1 MVKKSGKYD
10 ASGMVEAQ
18 FEPGSRGR
26 VLKNLPGIKK
36 KREIDLLEAE
46 EQGRILV
53 KIVGKYDI
61 SHRFTA
67 KDICAMHK
75 AWLGSIYSWAGKYR
89 AVNISKDGF
98 SFAAAQHIPSLM
110 QELEKGALREF
121 TPCRFSSLDEVAKTI
136 AVVHVELVL
145 IHPFRE
151 GNGRVARIL
160 AILMALQAGLPPL
173 NFAGIKGKKRREYFA
188 AVRAGLYRDY
198 KPMEE
203 VFRLIIARTLKI
215 PKKNWGGHYGGGSA
229 SGFGFWDGTGSG

>member
-1 MVKKSGKYD
+1 MKESHKYD
-10 ASGMVEAQ
+10 AFGSVEAQ

-26 VLKNLPGIKK
+26 VLKNLLGIKK
-36 KREIDLLEAE
+36 KREMDVLEAE
-46 EQGRILV
+46 AQDRVLAEVIGE
-53 KIVGKYDI
+53 YDI

-89 AVNISKDGF
+89 NVNISKDGF
-98 SFAAAQHIPSLM
+98 SFAAAKHIPALM
-110 QELEKGALREF
+110 QEFEKSVLREF
-121 TPCRFSSLDEVAKTI
+121 TPCQFASIDDVAKAI

-173 NFAGIKGKKRREYFA
+173 NFAGIKGKKREEYFA
-188 AVRAGLYRDY
+188 AVRAGLSRNYE
-198 KPMEE
+198 PMVK
-203 VFRLIIARTLKI
+203 VFNAVIVRSLKI
-215 PKKNWGGHYGGGSA
+215 AKKGQA
-229 SGFGFWDGTGSG
+229 D